1 MTENVTKT
9 IERGGPLRA
18 STRSLHDL
26 GLDNYP
32 NPEFPEA
39 SRLTRKEE
47 KSALQ
52 NLNNRLAGNYLIVM
66 KINQFEI
73 SIVEHPDS
81 KTTSFKFI
89 GYIDRVRTLQNENH
103 KLYHQVR
110 TFEEYKQTEISNV
123 KDLYDKQVRHIHY

>member
-1 MTENVTKT
+1 MTKT

-52 NLNNRLAGNYLIVM
+52 NLNNRLAGNYLIVL

-73 SIVEHPDS
+73 GRKVLWN
-81 KTTSFKFI
+81 
-89 GYIDRVRTLQNENH
+89 TLNQKPH
-103 KLYHQVR
+103 FLIYR
-110 TFEEYKQTEISNV
+110 IY
-123 KDLYDKQVRHIHY
+123 R

>member
-1 MTENVTKT
+1 MTKT
-9 IERGGPLRA
+9 IERGGALRA

-52 NLNNRLAGNYLIVM
+52 NLNNRLAGNLFFQLSYSASM
-66 KINQFEI
+66 KFNE
-73 SIVEHPDS
+73 SLKE
-81 KTTSFKFI
+81 
-89 GYIDRVRTLQNENH
+89 LQ
-103 KLYHQVR
+103 
-110 TFEEYKQTEISNV
+110 
-123 KDLYDKQVRHIHY
+123 

>member
-9 IERGGPLRA
+9 IERGGALRA

-52 NLNNRLAGNYLIVM
+52 NLNNRLAGN
-66 KINQFEI
+66 
-73 SIVEHPDS
+73 
-81 KTTSFKFI
+81 SFYRFSS
-89 GYIDRVRTLQNENH
+89 IDRNHQNRNLR
-103 KLYHQVR
+103 KVIKMY
-110 TFEEYKQTEISNV
+110 N
-123 KDLYDKQVRHIHY
+123 

>member
-9 IERGGPLRA
+9 IERGGALRA

-52 NLNNRLAGNYLIVM
+52 NLNNRLAGNSFYSLF
-66 KINQFEI
+66 IN
-73 SIVEHPDS
+73 
-81 KTTSFKFI
+81 
-89 GYIDRVRTLQNENH
+89 RR
-103 KLYHQVR
+103 
-110 TFEEYKQTEISNV
+110 TEI
-123 KDLYDKQVRHIHY
+123 YER

>member
-18 STRSLHDL
+18 STRSLHDI

-52 NLNNRLAGNYLIVM
+52 NLNNRLAGMLY
-66 KINQFEI
+66 
-73 SIVEHPDS
+73 VEHYNILQPV
-81 KTTSFKFI
+81 KFSSI
-89 GYIDRVRTLQNENH
+89 
-103 KLYHQVR
+103 
-110 TFEEYKQTEISNV
+110 
-123 KDLYDKQVRHIHY
+123 

>member
-52 NLNNRLAGNYLIVM
+52 NLNNRLAGNYLFSV
-66 KINQFEI
+66 
-73 SIVEHPDS
+73 
-81 KTTSFKFI
+81 
-89 GYIDRVRTLQNENH
+89 NH
-103 KLYHQVR
+103 MLIAR
-110 TFEEYKQTEISNV
+110 
-123 KDLYDKQVRHIHY
+123 

>member
-9 IERGGPLRA
+9 IERGGALRA

-52 NLNNRLAGNYLIVM
+52 NLNNRLAGNYL
-66 KINQFEI
+66 F
-73 SIVEHPDS
+73 
-81 KTTSFKFI
+81 
-89 GYIDRVRTLQNENH
+89 RV
-103 KLYHQVR
+103 
-110 TFEEYKQTEISNV
+110 
-123 KDLYDKQVRHIHY
+123 IHSLHL

>member
-9 IERGGPLRA
+9 IERGGALRA

-52 NLNNRLAGNYLIVM
+52 NLNNRLAGNTLLSFYQLVDI
-66 KINQFEI
+66 INQ
-73 SIVEHPDS
+73 
-81 KTTSFKFI
+81 
-89 GYIDRVRTLQNENH
+89 R
-103 KLYHQVR
+103 LYMMMKSYR
-110 TFEEYKQTEISNV
+110 
-123 KDLYDKQVRHIHY
+123 

>member
-1 MTENVTKT
+1 MTKT
-9 IERGGPLRA
+9 IERGGALRA

-52 NLNNRLAGNYLIVM
+52 NLNNRLAGNTLLSFYQLVDI
-66 KINQFEI
+66 INQ
-73 SIVEHPDS
+73 
-81 KTTSFKFI
+81 
-89 GYIDRVRTLQNENH
+89 R
-103 KLYHQVR
+103 LYMMMKSYR
-110 TFEEYKQTEISNV
+110 
-123 KDLYDKQVRHIHY
+123 

>member
-52 NLNNRLAGNYLIVM
+52 NLNNRLAGNYLFSVNYM
-66 KINQFEI
+66 LTARIN
-73 SIVEHPDS
+73 S
-81 KTTSFKFI
+81 
-89 GYIDRVRTLQNENH
+89 
-103 KLYHQVR
+103 
-110 TFEEYKQTEISNV
+110 
-123 KDLYDKQVRHIHY
+123 